1 MTDGEYVQALTRLA
15 GGRDIERVLVDP
27 SAASFLEALRRAGWP
42 ARKADNRV
50 LEGIRATAQALKDGQ
65 VVVCRTCQAAA
76 REFGLY
82 CWEDGAARDRV
93 RKEHDHAMDDIR
105 YFVMGL
111 KERGG
116 GVAAAYIERQ
126 I

>member
-82 CWEDGAARDRV
+82 CWEDGAAGTESARNTTTLWTTS
-93 RKEHDHAMDDIR
+93 
-105 YFVMGL
+105 GTL
-111 KERGG
+111 
-116 GVAAAYIERQ
+116 
-126 I
+126 

>member
-93 RKEHDHAMDDIR
+93 CKEHDHAMDDIR

-111 KERGG
+111 REQGKGYVERK
-116 GVAAAYIERQ
+116 A
-126 I
+126 